1 MTATAAAWVQ
11 EIKAAA
17 DEADVQYRSDFELV
31 QMANGEW
38 LFRGTTTTMSTR
50 HPM

>member
-17 DEADVQYRSDFELV
+17 DEADVQYRSDFEL
-31 QMANGEW
+31 EW